1 MHRPWNPNLN
11 LIIKFTVSH
20 PSQPKQVSCQYLPR
34 NPNPTPVI
42 SWNIVGNNDDCR
54 SEIRMEN
61 NISKFSFYENHLAAS
76 VARVKSALDVA
87 FLTEQAEKYFLQN
100 RLKMFLTEQAEK
112 YFLQNRLKKIS
123 YRTGWK
129 FFLTEQ
135 AEQYFVESFLT
146 EQTEKYLLQNRNI
159 FMKVQQLTICS
170 HFHAF
175 SNLFLKTTLSRPTWN
190 DLFSNNDHG
199 FGKMFIWR

>member
-11 LIIKFTVSH
+11 LIIKVTVSH

-112 YFLQNRLKKIS
+112 YFLQNRLSNILLNHFLQNRLRS
-123 YRTGWK
+123 ICYRTGI
-129 FFLTEQ
+129 FL
-135 AEQYFVESFLT
+135 
-146 EQTEKYLLQNRNI
+146 
-159 FMKVQQLTICS
+159 
-170 HFHAF
+170 
-175 SNLFLKTTLSRPTWN
+175 
-190 DLFSNNDHG
+190 
-199 FGKMFIWR
+199 